1 MGHKRKP
8 AFLAGLVLLM
18 LAILVLNSCSEM
30 SPYLAFMQEW
40 NYTFDDRGIKFS
52 SPQSLLQWTSAHI
65 SYSSDQA
72 AWGHEEYWASPAE
85 TLDAGCGDCDDKAIL
100 FMYFA
105 YTQGLMKEVQL
116 IGVVLPGGSGHAL
129 VRQDDTYYDPT
140 NGVSFPASSMNG
152 RLLYRLN
159 YGQTMYIASHDH
171 AQARSEPPLGLNR
184 NSP

>member
-1 MGHKRKP
+1 MGYNRRL

-18 LAILVLNSCSEM
+18 LATLVLSSCSEM

-40 NYTFDDRGIKFS
+40 NYTFDDRGMRFS
-52 SPQSLLQWTSAHI
+52 STQSLLQWTSTQI
-65 SYSSDQA
+65 VYSSDQA
-72 AWGHEEYWASPAE
+72 EWGHEEYWASPEE
-85 TLDAGCGDCDDKAIL
+85 TFDAGCGDCDDKAIL

-116 IGVVLPGGSGHAL
+116 VGFVLPNGSGHAL

-140 NGVSFPASSMNG
+140 NGVSIPVSSMNG

-159 YGQTMYIASHDH
+159 YGQAIYVATHDH
-171 AQARSEPPLGLNR
+171 AQARSGPPLGLNR
-184 NSP
+184 K